1 LATASRGLMNGTS
14 DLSDI
19 AIVLAVAAALTAVFV
34 PLTTHLYR
42 TRG

>member
-1 LATASRGLMNGTS
+1 MDGTASGG
-14 DLSDI
+14 DI
-19 AIVLAVAAALTAVFV
+19 AIVLGTAAALTAVFA